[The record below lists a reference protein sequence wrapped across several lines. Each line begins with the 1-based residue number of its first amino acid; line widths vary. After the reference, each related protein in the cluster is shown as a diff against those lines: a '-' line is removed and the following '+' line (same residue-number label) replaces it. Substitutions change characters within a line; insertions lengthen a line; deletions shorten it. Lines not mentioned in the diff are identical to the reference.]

1 MTYKKLLANSLAITV
16 AVGLFTF
23 VPTNAK
29 AADLNE
35 LQKQQQAIQQQ
46 RSNIDSH
53 IDEKDH
59 EVSVLERKQQTTA
72 AELESLVKS
81 ITETNKK
88 LQKQQ
93 QEVSVTNAE
102 VSKLKNEIAVLQ
114 KSIEDRLNLLKDR
127 ARAIQINGNGQ
138 EYMNVILASD
148 SFSDFIDRATLVST
162 LVNADKDIMT
172 DQREDE
178 DALNSKQ
185 KQTETKLA
193 NLKKLSN
200 EIALSKNNLE
210 SQKSQKDEL
219 ILAIAAEKDL
229 TQQQKNDLLA
239 QQGQLA
245 ANEQTIAGNI
255 QAEKNR
261 QAQLQLEAARKAS
274 AERAARE
281 ATAKAAAAQARS
293 KAVTRTE
300 TAAAAPQEEP
310 ETISIPSIS
319 AGSQTGMFIK
329 PAAGIL
335 TSGFSDRTN
344 PVTGQHESHKGQD
357 IAAGGSVP
365 IYAAAG
371 GTVVFSGFG
380 APGSG
385 YGGYGYVVEIDH
397 GNGYQ
402 TLYGHM
408 RAGSLQVVAGQS
420 VSQGQGIGMM
430 GSTGQSTGQ
439 HLHFE
444 IHKNG
449 VPVDPSPYI

>member
-1 MTYKKLLANSLAITV
+1 MIRNSIVATV
-16 AVGLFTF
+16 AVGLFSGAP
-23 VPTNAK
+23 VNVL

-35 LQKQQQAIQQQ
+35 LQKQQQELQQQ
-46 RSNIDSH
+46 KANIDESIH
-53 IDEKDH
+53 EKEH
-59 EVSVLERKQQTTA
+59 EVSVLESKQVSAA
-72 AELESLVKS
+72 AELEALVKS
-81 ITETNKK
+81 ITETNAK

-93 QEVSVTNAE
+93 QEVAVTNAE
-102 VSKLKNEIAVLQ
+102 VTKLKGEIKELQ
-114 KSIEDRLNLLKDR
+114 NNIQERFDLLKDR
-127 ARAIQINGNGQ
+127 ARAIQVNGNSQ
-138 EYMNVILASD
+138 AYVNVILASD
-148 SFSDFIDRATLVST
+148 NFSDFIDRATMVTTLVS
-162 LVNADKDIMT
+162 ADKDIMAE
-172 DQREDE
+172 QKKDE
-178 DALNSKQ
+178 NKLSSKQ
-185 KQTETKLA
+185 KETETKLA
-193 NLKKLSN
+193 SLKKLAT

-229 TQQQKNDLLA
+229 TQQQKNDLLSK
-239 QQGQLA
+239 QGALSA
-245 ANEQTIAGNI
+245 DEQKVAGNI
-255 QAEKNR
+255 QAEKDR
-261 QAQLQLEAARKAS
+261 QAQAALELAAARKAS
-274 AERAARE
+274 AERAAKE
-281 ATAKAAAAQARS
+281 AAAKAATAKASS
-293 KAVTRTE
+293 KIMTRTE
-300 TAAAAPQEEP
+300 SPAEQPS
-310 ETISIPSIS
+310 ETVSIPSIS
-319 AGSQTGMFIK
+319 SGSSTGMFIK

-420 VSQGQGIGMM
+420 VAQGQGIGIM

-449 VPVDPSPYI
+449 VPVDPTPYI

>member
-1 MTYKKLLANSLAITV
+1 MIRNSIIATV
-16 AVGLFTF
+16 AVGLFSGAP
-23 VPTNAK
+23 VNVL

-35 LQKQQQAIQQQ
+35 LQKQQQELQQQ
-46 RSNIDSH
+46 KANIDESIH
-53 IDEKDH
+53 EKEH
-59 EVSVLERKQQTTA
+59 EVSVLESKQVSAA

-81 ITETNKK
+81 ITETNAK

-93 QEVSVTNAE
+93 QEVAVTNAE
-102 VSKLKNEIAVLQ
+102 VTKLKGEIKELQ
-114 KSIEDRLNLLKDR
+114 NNIQERFDLLKDR
-127 ARAIQINGNGQ
+127 ARAIQVNGNSQ
-138 EYMNVILASD
+138 AYVNVILASD
-148 SFSDFIDRATLVST
+148 NFSDFIDRATMVTTLVS
-162 LVNADKDIMT
+162 ADKDIMAE
-172 DQREDE
+172 QKKDE
-178 DALNSKQ
+178 NKLSSKQ
-185 KQTETKLA
+185 KETETKLA
-193 NLKKLSN
+193 SLKKLAT

-229 TQQQKNDLLA
+229 TQQQKNDLLSK
-239 QQGQLA
+239 QGALSA
-245 ANEQTIAGNI
+245 DEQKVAGNI
-255 QAEKNR
+255 QAEKDR
-261 QAQLQLEAARKAS
+261 QAQAALELAAARKAS
-274 AERAARE
+274 AERAAKE
-281 ATAKAAAAQARS
+281 AAAKAATAKASS
-293 KAVTRTE
+293 KTMTRTE
-300 TAAAAPQEEP
+300 SPAEQPS
-310 ETISIPSIS
+310 ETVSIPSIS
-319 AGSQTGMFIK
+319 SGSSTGMFIK

-420 VSQGQGIGMM
+420 VAQGQGIGIM

-449 VPVDPSPYI
+449 VPVDPTPYI

>member
-1 MTYKKLLANSLAITV
+1 MIRNSIVATV
-16 AVGLFTF
+16 AVGLFSGAP
-23 VPTNAK
+23 VNVL

-35 LQKQQQAIQQQ
+35 LQKQQQELQQQ
-46 RSNIDSH
+46 KANIDESIH
-53 IDEKDH
+53 EKEH
-59 EVSVLERKQQTTA
+59 EVSVLESKQVSAA
-72 AELESLVKS
+72 AELEALVKS
-81 ITETNKK
+81 ITETNAK

-93 QEVSVTNAE
+93 QEVAVTNAE
-102 VSKLKNEIAVLQ
+102 VTKLKGEIKELQ
-114 KSIEDRLNLLKDR
+114 NNIQERFDLLKDR
-127 ARAIQINGNGQ
+127 ARAIQVNGNSQ
-138 EYMNVILASD
+138 AYVNVILASD
-148 SFSDFIDRATLVST
+148 NFSDFIDRATMVTTLVS
-162 LVNADKDIMT
+162 ADKDIMAE
-172 DQREDE
+172 QKKDE
-178 DALNSKQ
+178 NKLSSKQ
-185 KQTETKLA
+185 KETETKLTS
-193 NLKKLSN
+193 LKKLAT

-229 TQQQKNDLLA
+229 TQQQKNDLLSK
-239 QQGQLA
+239 QGALSA
-245 ANEQTIAGNI
+245 DEQKVAGNI
-255 QAEKNR
+255 QAEKDR
-261 QAQLQLEAARKAS
+261 QAQAALELAAARKAS
-274 AERAARE
+274 AERAAKE
-281 ATAKAAAAQARS
+281 AAAKAATAKASS
-293 KAVTRTE
+293 KTMTRTE
-300 TAAAAPQEEP
+300 SPAEQPS
-310 ETISIPSIS
+310 ETVSIPSIS
-319 AGSQTGMFIK
+319 SGSSTGMFIK

-420 VSQGQGIGMM
+420 VAQGQGIGIM

-449 VPVDPSPYI
+449 VPVDPTPYI

>member
-1 MTYKKLLANSLAITV
+1 MAYKKLLVNSLAITV
-16 AVGLFTF
+16 AVGLFST
-23 VPTNAK
+23 VPTNVK

-46 RSNIDSH
+46 RSTIDNH

-81 ITETNKK
+81 IAETNKK

-93 QEVSVTNAE
+93 QEVAVTNAE
-102 VSKLKNEIAVLQ
+102 VSKLKNEIVVLQ
-114 KSIEDRLNLLKDR
+114 KSIDDRLNLLKDR
-127 ARAIQINGNGQ
+127 ARAIQVNGNGQ

-148 SFSDFIDRATLVST
+148 NFSDFIDRATMVST
-162 LVNADKDIMT
+162 LVNADKDIMS
-172 DQREDE
+172 DQKKDE

-193 NLKKLSN
+193 GLKKLST

-239 QQGQLA
+239 QQGELA
-245 ANEQTIAGNI
+245 ANEQAIAGNI

-261 QAQLQLEAARKAS
+261 QAQQQLAAARKAS
-274 AERAARE
+274 EERAARE
-281 ATAKAAAAQARS
+281 AREAAAQARS
-293 KAVTRTE
+293 KVVTQTE
-300 TAAAAPQEEP
+300 TAAAATTTPDTP
-310 ETISIPSIS
+310 AVSIPSIS

>member
-1 MTYKKLLANSLAITV
+1 MIRNSIIATV
-16 AVGLFTF
+16 AVGLFSGAP
-23 VPTNAK
+23 VNVL

-35 LQKQQQAIQQQ
+35 LQKQQQELQQQ
-46 RSNIDSH
+46 KANIDESIH
-53 IDEKDH
+53 EKEH
-59 EVSVLERKQQTTA
+59 EVSVLESKQVSAA
-72 AELESLVKS
+72 AELEALVTS
-81 ITETNKK
+81 ITETNAK

-93 QEVSVTNAE
+93 QEVAVTNAE
-102 VSKLKNEIAVLQ
+102 VTKLKGEIKELQ
-114 KSIEDRLNLLKDR
+114 NNIQERFDLLKDR
-127 ARAIQINGNGQ
+127 ARAIQVNGNSQ
-138 EYMNVILASD
+138 AYVNVILASD
-148 SFSDFIDRATLVST
+148 NFSDFIDRATMVTTLVS
-162 LVNADKDIMT
+162 ADKDIMAE
-172 DQREDE
+172 QKKDE
-178 DALNSKQ
+178 NKLSSKQ
-185 KQTETKLA
+185 KETETKLA
-193 NLKKLSN
+193 SLKKLAT

-229 TQQQKNDLLA
+229 TQQQKNDLLSK
-239 QQGQLA
+239 QGALSA
-245 ANEQTIAGNI
+245 DEQKVAGNI
-255 QAEKNR
+255 QAEKDR
-261 QAQLQLEAARKAS
+261 QAQAALELAAARKAS
-274 AERAARE
+274 AERAAKE
-281 ATAKAAAAQARS
+281 AAAKAATAKASS
-293 KAVTRTE
+293 KTMTRTE
-300 TAAAAPQEEP
+300 TPAEQPS
-310 ETISIPSIS
+310 ETVSIPSIS
-319 AGSQTGMFIK
+319 SGSSTGMFIK

-420 VSQGQGIGMM
+420 VAQGQGIGIM

-449 VPVDPSPYI
+449 VPVDPTPYI

>member
-1 MTYKKLLANSLAITV
+1 MTYKKLIRNSIVATV
-16 AVGLFTF
+16 AVGLFSGAP
-23 VPTNAK
+23 VNVL

-35 LQKQQQAIQQQ
+35 LQKQQQELQQQ
-46 RSNIDSH
+46 KANIDESIH
-53 IDEKDH
+53 EKEH
-59 EVSVLERKQQTTA
+59 EVSVLESKQVSAA
-72 AELESLVKS
+72 AELEALVKS
-81 ITETNKK
+81 ITETNAK

-93 QEVSVTNAE
+93 QEVAVTNAE
-102 VSKLKNEIAVLQ
+102 VTKLKGEIKELQ
-114 KSIEDRLNLLKDR
+114 NNIQERFDLLKDR
-127 ARAIQINGNGQ
+127 ARAIQVNGNSQ
-138 EYMNVILASD
+138 AYVNVILASD
-148 SFSDFIDRATLVST
+148 NFSDFIDRATMVTTLVS
-162 LVNADKDIMT
+162 ADKDIMAE
-172 DQREDE
+172 QKKDE
-178 DALNSKQ
+178 NKLSSKQ
-185 KQTETKLA
+185 KETETKLA
-193 NLKKLSN
+193 SLKKLAT

-229 TQQQKNDLLA
+229 TQQQKNDLLSK
-239 QQGQLA
+239 QGALSA
-245 ANEQTIAGNI
+245 DEQKVAGNI
-255 QAEKNR
+255 QAEKDR
-261 QAQLQLEAARKAS
+261 QAQAALELAAARKAS
-274 AERAARE
+274 AERAAKE
-281 ATAKAAAAQARS
+281 AAAKAATAKASS
-293 KAVTRTE
+293 KIMTRTE
-300 TAAAAPQEEP
+300 SPAEQPS
-310 ETISIPSIS
+310 ETVSIPSIS
-319 AGSQTGMFIK
+319 SGSSTGMFIK

-420 VSQGQGIGMM
+420 VAQGQGIGIM

-449 VPVDPSPYI
+449 VPVDPTPYI

>member
-1 MTYKKLLANSLAITV
+1 MTYKKILRNGIAMTV
-16 AVGLFTF
+16 AVGLFSG
-23 VPTNAK
+23 VPINAM

-35 LQKQQQAIQQQ
+35 LQKQQQDIQNQ
-46 RSNIDSH
+46 RSAIDSH

-93 QEVSVTNAE
+93 QEVATTNAE
-102 VSKLKNEIAVLQ
+102 VGKLKDEISVLQ
-114 KSIEDRLNLLKDR
+114 KSIQERLDLLKDR
-127 ARAIQINGNGQ
+127 ARAIQVNGNGQ
-138 EYMNVILASD
+138 AYMNVILASD
-148 SFSDFIDRATLVST
+148 NFSDFIDRATMVST

-172 DQREDE
+172 DQKKDE
-178 DALNSKQ
+178 DALSSKQ
-185 KQTETKLA
+185 NQTETKLA
-193 NLKKLSN
+193 SLKKLST

-229 TQQQKNDLLA
+229 TQQQKNELLA
-239 QQGQLA
+239 KQDTLSA
-245 ANEQTIAGNI
+245 SEKAIAGNI
-255 QAEKNR
+255 QAEQSR
-261 QAQLQLEAARKAS
+261 QAELQLAAARKAS
-274 AERAARE
+274 AERAAKEE
-281 ATAKAAAAQARS
+281 AAKAATAQARS
-293 KAVTRTE
+293 KTVTRTE
-300 TAAAAPQEEP
+300 SQQESP
-310 ETISIPSIS
+310 AVSIPSIS
-319 AGSQTGMFIK
+319 AGSSTGMFIK

-344 PVTGQHESHKGQD
+344 PVTGEHESHKGQD

>member
-1 MTYKKLLANSLAITV
+1 MIRNSIVATV
-16 AVGLFTF
+16 AVGLFSG
-23 VPTNAK
+23 VPINAM
-29 AADLNE
+29 AADLSE
-35 LQKQQQAIQQQ
+35 LEKQQQEIQQQ
-46 RSNIDSH
+46 RSNIGSS
-53 IDEKDH
+53 IEEKDH

-72 AELESLVKS
+72 SELESLVKN
-81 ITETNKK
+81 INETNKK

-93 QEVSVTNAE
+93 LEVSTTNAE
-102 VSKLKNEIAVLQ
+102 ISKLKEEIVVLQ
-114 KSIEDRLNLLKDR
+114 KSIDDRLNLLKDR
-127 ARAIQINGNGQ
+127 ARAIQVNGNGQ
-138 EYMNVILASD
+138 AYMNVLLASD
-148 SFSDFIDRATLVST
+148 NFSDFIDRATMVST
-162 LVNADKDIMT
+162 LVNADKEIMT
-172 DQREDE
+172 DQKKDE
-178 DALNSKQ
+178 DSLSSKQ
-185 KQTETKLA
+185 GQTETKLA
-193 NLKKLSN
+193 SLKKLAN

-229 TQQQKNDLLA
+229 TQQQKNDLIS
-239 QQGQLA
+239 QQDTLTA
-245 ANEQTIAGNI
+245 SEKAIAGNI

-261 QAQLQLEAARKAS
+261 QAELQLAAARKAA
-274 AERAARE
+274 AERTARE
-281 ATAKAAAAQARS
+281 AAAKASSKTVARTQTPTNESPAQQPS
-293 KAVTRTE
+293 
-300 TAAAAPQEEP
+300 APV
-310 ETISIPSIS
+310 SIPSVGAS
-319 AGSQTGMFIK
+319 SNGGMFIK

-365 IYAAAG
+365 IHAAAG

-408 RAGSLQVVAGQS
+408 QAGSLQVVAGQS
-420 VSQGQGIGMM
+420 VSQGQGIGIM

>member
-1 MTYKKLLANSLAITV
+1 MTYKKLIRNSIVATV
-16 AVGLFTF
+16 AVGLFSGAP
-23 VPTNAK
+23 VNVL

-35 LQKQQQAIQQQ
+35 LQKQQQELQQQ
-46 RSNIDSH
+46 KANIDESIH
-53 IDEKDH
+53 EKEH
-59 EVSVLERKQQTTA
+59 EVSVLESKQVSAA
-72 AELESLVKS
+72 AELEALVKS
-81 ITETNKK
+81 ITETNAK

-93 QEVSVTNAE
+93 QEVAVTNAE
-102 VSKLKNEIAVLQ
+102 VTKLKGEIKELQ
-114 KSIEDRLNLLKDR
+114 NNIQERFDLLKDR
-127 ARAIQINGNGQ
+127 ARAIQVNGNSQ
-138 EYMNVILASD
+138 AYVNVILASD
-148 SFSDFIDRATLVST
+148 NFSDFIDRATMVTTLVS
-162 LVNADKDIMT
+162 ADKDIMAE
-172 DQREDE
+172 QKKDE
-178 DALNSKQ
+178 NKLSSKQ
-185 KQTETKLA
+185 KETETKLA
-193 NLKKLSN
+193 SLKKLAT

-229 TQQQKNDLLA
+229 TQQQKNDLLSK
-239 QQGQLA
+239 QGALSA
-245 ANEQTIAGNI
+245 DEQKVAGNI
-255 QAEKNR
+255 QAEKDR
-261 QAQLQLEAARKAS
+261 QAQAALELAAARKAS
-274 AERAARE
+274 AERAAKE
-281 ATAKAAAAQARS
+281 AAAKAATAKASS
-293 KAVTRTE
+293 KTITRTE
-300 TAAAAPQEEP
+300 TPAEQPS
-310 ETISIPSIS
+310 ETVSIPSIS
-319 AGSQTGMFIK
+319 SGSSTGMFIK

-420 VSQGQGIGMM
+420 VAQGQGIGIM

-449 VPVDPSPYI
+449 VPVDPTPYI

>member
-1 MTYKKLLANSLAITV
+1 MTYKKLIRNSIVATV
-16 AVGLFTF
+16 AVGLFSGAP
-23 VPTNAK
+23 VNVL

-35 LQKQQQAIQQQ
+35 LQKQQQELQQQ
-46 RSNIDSH
+46 KANIDESIH
-53 IDEKDH
+53 EKEH
-59 EVSVLERKQQTTA
+59 EVSVLESKQVSAA
-72 AELESLVKS
+72 AELEALVKS
-81 ITETNKK
+81 ITETNAK

-93 QEVSVTNAE
+93 QEVAVTNAE
-102 VSKLKNEIAVLQ
+102 VTKLKGEIKELQ
-114 KSIEDRLNLLKDR
+114 NNIQERFDLLKDR
-127 ARAIQINGNGQ
+127 ARAIQVNGNSQ
-138 EYMNVILASD
+138 AYVNVILASD
-148 SFSDFIDRATLVST
+148 NFSDFIDRATMVTTLVS
-162 LVNADKDIMT
+162 ADKDIMAE
-172 DQREDE
+172 QKKDE
-178 DALNSKQ
+178 NKLSSKQ
-185 KQTETKLA
+185 KETETKLA
-193 NLKKLSN
+193 SLKKLAT

-229 TQQQKNDLLA
+229 TQQQKNDLLSK
-239 QQGQLA
+239 QGALSA
-245 ANEQTIAGNI
+245 DEQKVAGSI
-255 QAEKNR
+255 QAEKDR
-261 QAQLQLEAARKAS
+261 QAQAALELAAARKAS
-274 AERAARE
+274 AERAAKE
-281 ATAKAAAAQARS
+281 AAAKVATAKASS
-293 KAVTRTE
+293 KTMTRTE
-300 TAAAAPQEEP
+300 SPAEQPS
-310 ETISIPSIS
+310 ETVSIPSFS
-319 AGSQTGMFIK
+319 SGSSTGMFIK

-420 VSQGQGIGMM
+420 VAQGQGIGIM

-449 VPVDPSPYI
+449 VPVDPTPYI

>member
-1 MTYKKLLANSLAITV
+1 MTYKKLIRNSIVATV
-16 AVGLFTF
+16 AVGLFSGAP
-23 VPTNAK
+23 VNVL

-35 LQKQQQAIQQQ
+35 LQKQQQELQQQ
-46 RSNIDSH
+46 KANIDESIH
-53 IDEKDH
+53 EKEH
-59 EVSVLERKQQTTA
+59 EVSVLESKQVSAA
-72 AELESLVKS
+72 AELEALVKS
-81 ITETNKK
+81 ITETNAK

-93 QEVSVTNAE
+93 QEVAVTNAE
-102 VSKLKNEIAVLQ
+102 VTKLKGEIKELQ
-114 KSIEDRLNLLKDR
+114 NNIQERFDLLKDR
-127 ARAIQINGNGQ
+127 ARAIQVNGNSQ
-138 EYMNVILASD
+138 AYVNVILASD
-148 SFSDFIDRATLVST
+148 NFSDFIDRATMVTTLVS
-162 LVNADKDIMT
+162 ADKDIMAE
-172 DQREDE
+172 QKKDE
-178 DALNSKQ
+178 NKLSSKQ
-185 KQTETKLA
+185 KETETKLA
-193 NLKKLSN
+193 SLKKLAT

-229 TQQQKNDLLA
+229 TQQQKNDLLSK
-239 QQGQLA
+239 QGALSA
-245 ANEQTIAGNI
+245 DEQKVAGNI
-255 QAEKNR
+255 QAEKDR
-261 QAQLQLEAARKAS
+261 QAQAALELAAARKAS
-274 AERAARE
+274 AERAAKE
-281 ATAKAAAAQARS
+281 AAAKAATAKASS
-293 KAVTRTE
+293 KTMTRTE
-300 TAAAAPQEEP
+300 TPAEQPS
-310 ETISIPSIS
+310 ETVSIPSIS
-319 AGSQTGMFIK
+319 SGSSTGMFIK

-420 VSQGQGIGMM
+420 VAQGQGIGIM

-449 VPVDPSPYI
+449 VPVDPTPYI

>member
-1 MTYKKLLANSLAITV
+1 MTYKKLIRNSIIATV
-16 AVGLFTF
+16 AVGLFSGAP
-23 VPTNAK
+23 VNVL

-35 LQKQQQAIQQQ
+35 LQKQQQELQQQ
-46 RSNIDSH
+46 KANIDESIH
-53 IDEKDH
+53 EKEH
-59 EVSVLERKQQTTA
+59 EVSVLESKQVSAA

-81 ITETNKK
+81 ITETNAK

-93 QEVSVTNAE
+93 QEVAVTNAE
-102 VSKLKNEIAVLQ
+102 VTKLKGEIKELQ
-114 KSIEDRLNLLKDR
+114 NNIQERFDLLKDR
-127 ARAIQINGNGQ
+127 ARAIQVNGNSQ
-138 EYMNVILASD
+138 AYVNVILASD
-148 SFSDFIDRATLVST
+148 NFSDFIDRATMVTTLVS
-162 LVNADKDIMT
+162 ADKDIMAE
-172 DQREDE
+172 QKKDE
-178 DALNSKQ
+178 NKLSSKQ
-185 KQTETKLA
+185 KETETKLA
-193 NLKKLSN
+193 SLKKLAT

-229 TQQQKNDLLA
+229 TQQQKNDLLSK
-239 QQGQLA
+239 QGALSA
-245 ANEQTIAGNI
+245 DEQKVAGNI
-255 QAEKNR
+255 QAEKDR
-261 QAQLQLEAARKAS
+261 QAQAALELAAARKAS
-274 AERAARE
+274 AERAAKE
-281 ATAKAAAAQARS
+281 AAAKAATAKASS
-293 KAVTRTE
+293 KTMTRTE
-300 TAAAAPQEEP
+300 TPAEQPS
-310 ETISIPSIS
+310 ETVSIPSIS
-319 AGSQTGMFIK
+319 SGSSTGMFIK

-420 VSQGQGIGMM
+420 VAQGQGIGIM

-449 VPVDPSPYI
+449 VPVDPTPYI

>member
-1 MTYKKLLANSLAITV
+1 MAYKKLLVNSLAITV
-16 AVGLFTF
+16 AVGLFST
-23 VPTNAK
+23 VPTNVK

-46 RSNIDSH
+46 RSTIDNH

-93 QEVSVTNAE
+93 QEVAVTNAE
-102 VSKLKNEIAVLQ
+102 VSKLKNEIVVLQ
-114 KSIEDRLNLLKDR
+114 KSIDDRLNLLKDR
-127 ARAIQINGNGQ
+127 ARAIQVNGNGQ

-148 SFSDFIDRATLVST
+148 NFSDFIDRATMVST
-162 LVNADKDIMT
+162 LVNADKDIMS
-172 DQREDE
+172 DQKKDE

-193 NLKKLSN
+193 GLKKLST

-239 QQGQLA
+239 QQGELA
-245 ANEQTIAGNI
+245 ANEQAIAGNI

-261 QAQLQLEAARKAS
+261 QAQQQLAAARKAS
-274 AERAARE
+274 EERAARE
-281 ATAKAAAAQARS
+281 AREAAAQARS
-293 KAVTRTE
+293 KVVTQTE
-300 TAAAAPQEEP
+300 TAAAVTTTPDTPAV
-310 ETISIPSIS
+310 SIPSIS

>member
-1 MTYKKLLANSLAITV
+1 MIRNSIVATV
-16 AVGLFTF
+16 AVGLFSGAP
-23 VPTNAK
+23 VNVL

-35 LQKQQQAIQQQ
+35 LQKQQQELQQQ
-46 RSNIDSH
+46 KANIDESIH
-53 IDEKDH
+53 EKEH
-59 EVSVLERKQQTTA
+59 EVSILESKQVSAA
-72 AELESLVKS
+72 AELEALVKS
-81 ITETNKK
+81 ITETNAK

-93 QEVSVTNAE
+93 QEVAVTNAE
-102 VSKLKNEIAVLQ
+102 VTKLKGEIKELQ
-114 KSIEDRLNLLKDR
+114 NNIQERFDLLKDR
-127 ARAIQINGNGQ
+127 ARAIQVNGNSQ
-138 EYMNVILASD
+138 AYVNVILASD
-148 SFSDFIDRATLVST
+148 NFSDFIDRATMVTTLVS
-162 LVNADKDIMT
+162 ADKDIMAE
-172 DQREDE
+172 QKKDE
-178 DALNSKQ
+178 NKLSSKQ
-185 KQTETKLA
+185 KETETKLTS
-193 NLKKLSN
+193 LKKLAT

-229 TQQQKNDLLA
+229 TQQQKNVLLSK
-239 QQGQLA
+239 QGALSA
-245 ANEQTIAGNI
+245 DEQKVAGNI
-255 QAEKNR
+255 QAEKDR
-261 QAQLQLEAARKAS
+261 QAQAALELAAARKAS
-274 AERAARE
+274 AERAAKE
-281 ATAKAAAAQARS
+281 AAAKAATAKASS
-293 KAVTRTE
+293 KTMTRTE
-300 TAAAAPQEEP
+300 SPAEQPS
-310 ETISIPSIS
+310 ETVSIPSIS
-319 AGSQTGMFIK
+319 SGSSTGMFIK

-420 VSQGQGIGMM
+420 VAQGQGIGIM

-449 VPVDPSPYI
+449 VPVDPTPYI

>member
-1 MTYKKLLANSLAITV
+1 MTYKKLIRNSIIATV
-16 AVGLFTF
+16 AVGLFSGAP
-23 VPTNAK
+23 VNVL

-35 LQKQQQAIQQQ
+35 LQKQQQELQQQ
-46 RSNIDSH
+46 KANIDESIH
-53 IDEKDH
+53 EKEH
-59 EVSVLERKQQTTA
+59 EVSVLESKQVSAA
-72 AELESLVKS
+72 AELEALVKS
-81 ITETNKK
+81 ITETNAK

-93 QEVSVTNAE
+93 QEVAVTNAE
-102 VSKLKNEIAVLQ
+102 VTKLKGEIKELQ
-114 KSIEDRLNLLKDR
+114 NNIQERFDLLKDR
-127 ARAIQINGNGQ
+127 ARAIQVNGNSQ
-138 EYMNVILASD
+138 AYVNVILASD
-148 SFSDFIDRATLVST
+148 NFSDFIDRATMVTTLVS
-162 LVNADKDIMT
+162 ADKDIMAE
-172 DQREDE
+172 QKKDE
-178 DALNSKQ
+178 NKLSSKQ
-185 KQTETKLA
+185 KETETKLA
-193 NLKKLSN
+193 SLKKLAI

-229 TQQQKNDLLA
+229 TQQQKNDLLSK
-239 QQGQLA
+239 QGALSA
-245 ANEQTIAGNI
+245 DEQKVAGNI
-255 QAEKNR
+255 QAEKDR
-261 QAQLQLEAARKAS
+261 QAQAALELAAARKAS
-274 AERAARE
+274 AERAAKE
-281 ATAKAAAAQARS
+281 AVAKAATAKASS
-293 KAVTRTE
+293 KTMTRTE
-300 TAAAAPQEEP
+300 TPAEQPS
-310 ETISIPSIS
+310 ETVSIPSIS
-319 AGSQTGMFIK
+319 SGSSTGMFIK

-420 VSQGQGIGMM
+420 VAQGQGIGIM

-449 VPVDPSPYI
+449 VPVDPTPYI

>member
-1 MTYKKLLANSLAITV
+1 MTYKKLIRNSIVATV
-16 AVGLFTF
+16 AVGLFSGAP
-23 VPTNAK
+23 VNVL

-35 LQKQQQAIQQQ
+35 LQKQQQELQQQ
-46 RSNIDSH
+46 KANIDESIH
-53 IDEKDH
+53 EKEH
-59 EVSVLERKQQTTA
+59 EVSVLESKQVSAA
-72 AELESLVKS
+72 AELEALVKS
-81 ITETNKK
+81 ITETNAK

-93 QEVSVTNAE
+93 QEVAVTNAE
-102 VSKLKNEIAVLQ
+102 VTKLKGEIKELQ
-114 KSIEDRLNLLKDR
+114 NNIQERFDLLKDR
-127 ARAIQINGNGQ
+127 ARAIQVNGNSQ
-138 EYMNVILASD
+138 AYVNVILASD
-148 SFSDFIDRATLVST
+148 NFSDFIDRATMVTTLVS
-162 LVNADKDIMT
+162 ADKDIMAE
-172 DQREDE
+172 QKKDE
-178 DALNSKQ
+178 NKLSSKQ
-185 KQTETKLA
+185 KETETKLA
-193 NLKKLSN
+193 SLKKLAT

-229 TQQQKNDLLA
+229 TQQQKNDLLSK
-239 QQGQLA
+239 QGALSA
-245 ANEQTIAGNI
+245 DEQKVAGNI
-255 QAEKNR
+255 QAEKDR
-261 QAQLQLEAARKAS
+261 QAQVALELAAARKAS
-274 AERAARE
+274 AERAAKE
-281 ATAKAAAAQARS
+281 AAAKVATAKASS
-293 KAVTRTE
+293 KTMTRTE
-300 TAAAAPQEEP
+300 SPAEQPS
-310 ETISIPSIS
+310 ETVSIPSFS
-319 AGSQTGMFIK
+319 SGSSTGMFIK

-420 VSQGQGIGMM
+420 VAQGQGIGIM

-449 VPVDPSPYI
+449 VPVDPTPYI

>member
-1 MTYKKLLANSLAITV
+1 MAYKKLLVNSLAITV
-16 AVGLFTF
+16 AVGLFST
-23 VPTNAK
+23 VPTNVK

-46 RSNIDSH
+46 RSTIDNH

-93 QEVSVTNAE
+93 QEVAVTNAE
-102 VSKLKNEIAVLQ
+102 VSKLKNEIVVLQ
-114 KSIEDRLNLLKDR
+114 KSIDDRLNLLKDR
-127 ARAIQINGNGQ
+127 ARAIQVNGNGQ

-148 SFSDFIDRATLVST
+148 NFSDFIDRATMVST
-162 LVNADKDIMT
+162 LVNADKDIMS
-172 DQREDE
+172 DQKKDE

-193 NLKKLSN
+193 GLKKLST

-239 QQGQLA
+239 QQGELA
-245 ANEQTIAGNI
+245 ANEQAIAGNI

-261 QAQLQLEAARKAS
+261 QAQQQLAAARKAS
-274 AERAARE
+274 EERAARE
-281 ATAKAAAAQARS
+281 AREAAAQARS
-293 KAVTRTE
+293 KVVTQTE
-300 TAAAAPQEEP
+300 TAAAATTTPDTP
-310 ETISIPSIS
+310 AVSIPSIS

>member
-1 MTYKKLLANSLAITV
+1 MTYKKILRNGIAMTV
-16 AVGLFTF
+16 AVGLFSG
-23 VPTNAK
+23 VPINAM

-35 LQKQQQAIQQQ
+35 LQKQQQDIQNQ
-46 RSNIDSH
+46 RSAIDSH

-93 QEVSVTNAE
+93 QEVAITNAE
-102 VSKLKNEIAVLQ
+102 VSQLKNEISVLQ
-114 KSIEDRLNLLKDR
+114 KSIQERLDLLKDR
-127 ARAIQINGNGQ
+127 ARAIQVNGNGQ
-138 EYMNVILASD
+138 AYMNVILASD
-148 SFSDFIDRATLVST
+148 NFSDFIDRATMVST

-172 DQREDE
+172 DQKKDE
-178 DALNSKQ
+178 DALSSKQ
-185 KQTETKLA
+185 NQTETKLA
-193 NLKKLSN
+193 SLKKLST

-239 QQGQLA
+239 KQDTLSA
-245 ANEQTIAGNI
+245 SEKAIAGNI
-255 QAEKNR
+255 QAEQNR
-261 QAQLQLEAARKAS
+261 QAELQLAAARKAS
-274 AERAARE
+274 AERAAKEE
-281 ATAKAAAAQARS
+281 AAKAATAQARS
-293 KAVTRTE
+293 KTVTRTE
-300 TAAAAPQEEP
+300 SQQESSAV
-310 ETISIPSIS
+310 SIPSIS
-319 AGSQTGMFIK
+319 AGSSTGMFIK

-344 PVTGQHESHKGQD
+344 PVTGEHESHKGQD

>member
-1 MTYKKLLANSLAITV
+1 MTYKKLIRNSIIATV
-16 AVGLFTF
+16 AVGLFSGAP
-23 VPTNAK
+23 VNVL

-35 LQKQQQAIQQQ
+35 LQKQQQELQQQ
-46 RSNIDSH
+46 KANIDESIH
-53 IDEKDH
+53 EKEH
-59 EVSVLERKQQTTA
+59 EVSVLESKQVSAA
-72 AELESLVKS
+72 AELEALVTS
-81 ITETNKK
+81 ITETNAK

-93 QEVSVTNAE
+93 QEVAVTNAE
-102 VSKLKNEIAVLQ
+102 VTKLKGEIKELQ
-114 KSIEDRLNLLKDR
+114 NNIQERFDLLKDR
-127 ARAIQINGNGQ
+127 ARAIQVNGNSQ
-138 EYMNVILASD
+138 AYVNVILASD
-148 SFSDFIDRATLVST
+148 NFSDFIDRATMVTTLVS
-162 LVNADKDIMT
+162 ADKDIMAE
-172 DQREDE
+172 QKKDE
-178 DALNSKQ
+178 NKLSSKQ
-185 KQTETKLA
+185 KETETKLA
-193 NLKKLSN
+193 SLKKLAT

-229 TQQQKNDLLA
+229 TQQQKNDLLSK
-239 QQGQLA
+239 QGALSA
-245 ANEQTIAGNI
+245 DEQKVAGNI
-255 QAEKNR
+255 QAEKDR
-261 QAQLQLEAARKAS
+261 QAQAALELAAARKAS
-274 AERAARE
+274 AERAAKE
-281 ATAKAAAAQARS
+281 AAAKAATAKASS
-293 KAVTRTE
+293 KTMTRTE
-300 TAAAAPQEEP
+300 TPAEQPS
-310 ETISIPSIS
+310 ETVSIPSIS
-319 AGSQTGMFIK
+319 SGSSTGMFIK

-420 VSQGQGIGMM
+420 VAQGQGIGIM

-449 VPVDPSPYI
+449 VPVDPTPYI

>member
-1 MTYKKLLANSLAITV
+1 MAYKKLLVNSLAITV
-16 AVGLFTF
+16 AVGLFST
-23 VPTNAK
+23 VPTNVK

-46 RSNIDSH
+46 RSAVDNH
-53 IDEKDH
+53 IDEKNH
-59 EVSVLERKQQTTA
+59 EVSILERKQQTTA

-93 QEVSVTNAE
+93 QEVAVTNAE
-102 VSKLKNEIAVLQ
+102 VSKLKNEIIVLQ
-114 KSIEDRLNLLKDR
+114 KSIDDRLNLLKDR
-127 ARAIQINGNGQ
+127 ARAIQVNGNGQ

-148 SFSDFIDRATLVST
+148 NFSDFIDRATMVST
-162 LVNADKDIMT
+162 LVNADKDIMN
-172 DQREDE
+172 DQKKDE
-178 DALNSKQ
+178 DALNGKQ
-185 KQTETKLA
+185 KQTEKKLA
-193 NLKKLSN
+193 GLKKLST

-239 QQGQLA
+239 QQGELA
-245 ANEQTIAGNI
+245 ANEQAIAGNI

-261 QAQLQLEAARKAS
+261 QAQQQLAAARKAS
-274 AERAARE
+274 EERAARE
-281 ATAKAAAAQARS
+281 AREAAAQARS
-293 KAVTRTE
+293 KVVTRTE
-300 TAAAAPQEEP
+300 TAAATTQEEAP
-310 ETISIPSIS
+310 PVSIPSIS

-385 YGGYGYVVEIDH
+385 YGGYGYVVEVDH

-449 VPVDPSPYI
+449 VPIDPTPYI

>member
-1 MTYKKLLANSLAITV
+1 MTYKKLIRNSIIATV
-16 AVGLFTF
+16 AVGLFSGAP
-23 VPTNAK
+23 VNVL

-35 LQKQQQAIQQQ
+35 LQKQQQELQQQ
-46 RSNIDSH
+46 KANIDESIH
-53 IDEKDH
+53 EKEH
-59 EVSVLERKQQTTA
+59 EVSVLESKQVSAA
-72 AELESLVKS
+72 AELEALVKS
-81 ITETNKK
+81 ITETNAK

-93 QEVSVTNAE
+93 QEVAVTNAE
-102 VSKLKNEIAVLQ
+102 VTKLKGEIKELQ
-114 KSIEDRLNLLKDR
+114 NNIQERFDLLKDR
-127 ARAIQINGNGQ
+127 ARAIQVNGNSQ
-138 EYMNVILASD
+138 AYVNVILASD
-148 SFSDFIDRATLVST
+148 NFSDFIDRATMVTTLVS
-162 LVNADKDIMT
+162 ADKDIMAE
-172 DQREDE
+172 QKKDE
-178 DALNSKQ
+178 NKLSSKQ
-185 KQTETKLA
+185 KETETKLA
-193 NLKKLSN
+193 SLKKLAT

-229 TQQQKNDLLA
+229 TQQQKNDLLSK
-239 QQGQLA
+239 QGALSA
-245 ANEQTIAGNI
+245 DEQKVAGNI
-255 QAEKNR
+255 QAEKDR
-261 QAQLQLEAARKAS
+261 QAQAALELAAARKAS
-274 AERAARE
+274 AERAAKE
-281 ATAKAAAAQARS
+281 AAAKAATAKASS
-293 KAVTRTE
+293 KTMTRTE
-300 TAAAAPQEEP
+300 TPAEQPS
-310 ETISIPSIS
+310 ETVSIPSIS
-319 AGSQTGMFIK
+319 SGSSTGMFIK

-420 VSQGQGIGMM
+420 VAQGQGIGIM

-449 VPVDPSPYI
+449 VPVDPTPYI

>member
-1 MTYKKLLANSLAITV
+1 MTYKKLIRNSIVATV
-16 AVGLFTF
+16 AVGLFSGAP
-23 VPTNAK
+23 VNVL

-35 LQKQQQAIQQQ
+35 LQKQQQELQQQ
-46 RSNIDSH
+46 KANIDESIH
-53 IDEKDH
+53 EKEH
-59 EVSVLERKQQTTA
+59 EVSVLESKQVSAA
-72 AELESLVKS
+72 AELEALVKS
-81 ITETNKK
+81 ITETNAK

-93 QEVSVTNAE
+93 QEVAVTNAE
-102 VSKLKNEIAVLQ
+102 VTKLKGEIKELQ
-114 KSIEDRLNLLKDR
+114 NNIQERFDLLKDR
-127 ARAIQINGNGQ
+127 ARAIQVNGNSQ
-138 EYMNVILASD
+138 AYVNVILASD
-148 SFSDFIDRATLVST
+148 NFSDFIDRATMVTTLVS
-162 LVNADKDIMT
+162 ADKDIMAE
-172 DQREDE
+172 QKKDE
-178 DALNSKQ
+178 NKLSSKQ
-185 KQTETKLA
+185 KETETKLA
-193 NLKKLSN
+193 SLKKLAT

-229 TQQQKNDLLA
+229 TQQQKNDLLSK
-239 QQGQLA
+239 QGALSA
-245 ANEQTIAGNI
+245 DEQKVAGNI
-255 QAEKNR
+255 QAEKDR
-261 QAQLQLEAARKAS
+261 QAQAALELAAARKAS
-274 AERAARE
+274 AERAAKE
-281 ATAKAAAAQARS
+281 AAAKAATAKASS
-293 KAVTRTE
+293 KTMTRTE
-300 TAAAAPQEEP
+300 SPAEQPS
-310 ETISIPSIS
+310 ETVSIPSIS
-319 AGSQTGMFIK
+319 SGSSTGMFIK

-420 VSQGQGIGMM
+420 VAQGQGIGIM

-449 VPVDPSPYI
+449 VPVDPTPYI

>member
-1 MTYKKLLANSLAITV
+1 MIRNSIVATV
-16 AVGLFTF
+16 AVGLFSGAP
-23 VPTNAK
+23 VNVL

-35 LQKQQQAIQQQ
+35 LQKQQQELQQQ
-46 RSNIDSH
+46 KANIDES
-53 IDEKDH
+53 IYEKEH
-59 EVSVLERKQQTTA
+59 EVSVLESKQVSAA
-72 AELESLVKS
+72 AELEALVKS
-81 ITETNKK
+81 ITETNAK

-93 QEVSVTNAE
+93 QEVAVTNAE
-102 VSKLKNEIAVLQ
+102 VTKLKGEIKELQ
-114 KSIEDRLNLLKDR
+114 NNIQERFDLLKDR
-127 ARAIQINGNGQ
+127 ARAIQVNGNSQ
-138 EYMNVILASD
+138 AYVNVILASD
-148 SFSDFIDRATLVST
+148 NFSDFIDRATMVTTLVS
-162 LVNADKDIMT
+162 ADKDIMAE
-172 DQREDE
+172 QKKDE
-178 DALNSKQ
+178 NKLSSKQ
-185 KQTETKLA
+185 KETETKLA
-193 NLKKLSN
+193 SLKKLAT

-229 TQQQKNDLLA
+229 TQQQKNDLLSK
-239 QQGQLA
+239 QGALSA
-245 ANEQTIAGNI
+245 DEQKVAGNI
-255 QAEKNR
+255 QAEKDR
-261 QAQLQLEAARKAS
+261 QAQAALELAAARKAS
-274 AERAARE
+274 AERAAKE
-281 ATAKAAAAQARS
+281 AAAKAATAKASS
-293 KAVTRTE
+293 KTMTRTE
-300 TAAAAPQEEP
+300 SPAEQPS
-310 ETISIPSIS
+310 ETVSIPSIS
-319 AGSQTGMFIK
+319 SGSSTGMFIK

-420 VSQGQGIGMM
+420 VAQGQGIGIM

-449 VPVDPSPYI
+449 VPVDPTPYI

>member
-1 MTYKKLLANSLAITV
+1 MTYKKLIRNSIVATV
-16 AVGLFTF
+16 AVGLFSGAP
-23 VPTNAK
+23 VNVL

-35 LQKQQQAIQQQ
+35 LQKQQQELQQQ
-46 RSNIDSH
+46 KANIDESIH
-53 IDEKDH
+53 EKEH
-59 EVSVLERKQQTTA
+59 EVSILESKQVSAA
-72 AELESLVKS
+72 AELEALVKS
-81 ITETNKK
+81 ITETNAK

-93 QEVSVTNAE
+93 QEVAVTNAE
-102 VSKLKNEIAVLQ
+102 VTKLKGEIKELQ
-114 KSIEDRLNLLKDR
+114 NNIQERFDLLKDR
-127 ARAIQINGNGQ
+127 ARAIQVNGNSQ
-138 EYMNVILASD
+138 AYVNVILASD
-148 SFSDFIDRATLVST
+148 NFSDFIDRATMVTTLVS
-162 LVNADKDIMT
+162 ADKDIMAE
-172 DQREDE
+172 QKKDE
-178 DALNSKQ
+178 NKLSSKQ
-185 KQTETKLA
+185 KETETKLA
-193 NLKKLSN
+193 SLKKLAT

-229 TQQQKNDLLA
+229 TQQQKNDLLSK
-239 QQGQLA
+239 QGALSA
-245 ANEQTIAGNI
+245 DEQKVAGNI
-255 QAEKNR
+255 QAEKDR
-261 QAQLQLEAARKAS
+261 QAQAALELAAARKAS
-274 AERAARE
+274 AERAAKE
-281 ATAKAAAAQARS
+281 AAAKAATAKASS
-293 KAVTRTE
+293 KTMTRTE
-300 TAAAAPQEEP
+300 SPAEQPS
-310 ETISIPSIS
+310 ETVSIPSIS
-319 AGSQTGMFIK
+319 SGSSTGMFIK

-420 VSQGQGIGMM
+420 VAQGQGIGIM

-449 VPVDPSPYI
+449 VPVDPTPYI

>member
-1 MTYKKLLANSLAITV
+1 MTYKKLLVNSLAITV
-16 AVGLFTF
+16 AVGLFSTM
-23 VPTNAK
+23 PTNAK

-46 RSNIDSH
+46 RSTIDNH

-59 EVSVLERKQQTTA
+59 DVSVLERKQQTTA
-72 AELESLVKS
+72 AELEGLVKS

-93 QEVSVTNAE
+93 QEVAVTNAE
-102 VSKLKNEIAVLQ
+102 VSMLKNEIVVLQ
-114 KSIEDRLNLLKDR
+114 KSMDDRLNLLKDR
-127 ARAIQINGNGQ
+127 ARAIQVNGNGQ

-148 SFSDFIDRATLVST
+148 NFSDFIDRATMVST
-162 LVNADKDIMT
+162 LVNADKDIMS
-172 DQREDE
+172 DQKKDE

-193 NLKKLSN
+193 GLKKLST

-239 QQGQLA
+239 QQGELA
-245 ANEQTIAGNI
+245 ANEQAIAGNI

-261 QAQLQLEAARKAS
+261 QAQQQLAAARKAS
-274 AERAARE
+274 EERAARE
-281 ATAKAAAAQARS
+281 AREAAAQARS
-293 KAVTRTE
+293 KTVTQTE
-300 TAAAAPQEEP
+300 TAAAATTPQEEAP
-310 ETISIPSIS
+310 PVSIPSIS

-357 IAAGGSVP
+357 IAGGGSVP

-420 VSQGQGIGMM
+420 VSQGQGIGIM

>member
-1 MTYKKLLANSLAITV
+1 MTYKKLIRNSIVATV
-16 AVGLFTF
+16 AVGLFSGAP
-23 VPTNAK
+23 VNVL

-35 LQKQQQAIQQQ
+35 LQKQQQELQQQ
-46 RSNIDSH
+46 KANIDESIH
-53 IDEKDH
+53 EKEH
-59 EVSVLERKQQTTA
+59 EVSVLESKQVSAA
-72 AELESLVKS
+72 AELEALVKS
-81 ITETNKK
+81 ITETNAK

-93 QEVSVTNAE
+93 QEVAVTNAE
-102 VSKLKNEIAVLQ
+102 VTKLKGEIKELQ
-114 KSIEDRLNLLKDR
+114 NNIQERFDLLKDR
-127 ARAIQINGNGQ
+127 ARAIQVNGNSQ
-138 EYMNVILASD
+138 AYVNVILASD
-148 SFSDFIDRATLVST
+148 NFSDFIDRATMVTTLVS
-162 LVNADKDIMT
+162 ADKDIMAE
-172 DQREDE
+172 QKKDE
-178 DALNSKQ
+178 NKLSSKQ
-185 KQTETKLA
+185 KETETKLA
-193 NLKKLSN
+193 SLKKLAT

-229 TQQQKNDLLA
+229 TQQQKNDLLSK
-239 QQGQLA
+239 QGALSA
-245 ANEQTIAGNI
+245 DEQKVAGNI
-255 QAEKNR
+255 QAEKDR
-261 QAQLQLEAARKAS
+261 QAQVALELAAARKAS
-274 AERAARE
+274 AERAAKE
-281 ATAKAAAAQARS
+281 AAAKAATAKASS
-293 KAVTRTE
+293 KTITRTE
-300 TAAAAPQEEP
+300 TPAEQPS
-310 ETISIPSIS
+310 ETVSIPSIS
-319 AGSQTGMFIK
+319 SGSSTGMFIK

-420 VSQGQGIGMM
+420 VAQGQGIGIM

-449 VPVDPSPYI
+449 VPVDPTPYI

>member
-1 MTYKKLLANSLAITV
+1 MIRNSIVATV
-16 AVGLFTF
+16 AVGLFSGAP
-23 VPTNAK
+23 VNVL

-35 LQKQQQAIQQQ
+35 LQKQQQELQQQ
-46 RSNIDSH
+46 KANIDESIH
-53 IDEKDH
+53 EKEH
-59 EVSVLERKQQTTA
+59 EVSVLESKQVSAA
-72 AELESLVKS
+72 AELEALVKS
-81 ITETNKK
+81 ITETNAK

-93 QEVSVTNAE
+93 QEVAVTNAE
-102 VSKLKNEIAVLQ
+102 VTKLKGEIKELQ
-114 KSIEDRLNLLKDR
+114 NNIQERFDLLKDR
-127 ARAIQINGNGQ
+127 ARAIQVNGNSQ
-138 EYMNVILASD
+138 AYVNVILASD
-148 SFSDFIDRATLVST
+148 NFSDFIDRATMVTTLVS
-162 LVNADKDIMT
+162 ADKDIMAE
-172 DQREDE
+172 QKKDE
-178 DALNSKQ
+178 NKLSSKQ
-185 KQTETKLA
+185 KETETKLA
-193 NLKKLSN
+193 SLKKLAT

-229 TQQQKNDLLA
+229 TQQQKNDLLSK
-239 QQGQLA
+239 QGALSA
-245 ANEQTIAGNI
+245 DEQKVAGNI
-255 QAEKNR
+255 QAEKDR
-261 QAQLQLEAARKAS
+261 QAQVALELAAARKAS
-274 AERAARE
+274 AERAAKE
-281 ATAKAAAAQARS
+281 AAAKAATAKASS
-293 KAVTRTE
+293 KTITRTE
-300 TAAAAPQEEP
+300 TPAEQPS
-310 ETISIPSIS
+310 ETVSIPSIS
-319 AGSQTGMFIK
+319 SGSSTGMFIK

-420 VSQGQGIGMM
+420 VAQGQGIGIM

-449 VPVDPSPYI
+449 VPVDPTPYI

>member
-1 MTYKKLLANSLAITV
+1 MIRNSIIATV
-16 AVGLFTF
+16 AVGLFSGAP
-23 VPTNAK
+23 VNVL

-35 LQKQQQAIQQQ
+35 LQKQQQELQQQ
-46 RSNIDSH
+46 KANIDESIH
-53 IDEKDH
+53 EKEH
-59 EVSVLERKQQTTA
+59 EVSVLESKQVSAA
-72 AELESLVKS
+72 AELEALVKS
-81 ITETNKK
+81 ITETNAK

-93 QEVSVTNAE
+93 QEVAVTNAE
-102 VSKLKNEIAVLQ
+102 VTKLKGEIKELQ
-114 KSIEDRLNLLKDR
+114 NNIQERFDLLKDR
-127 ARAIQINGNGQ
+127 ARAIQVNGNSQ
-138 EYMNVILASD
+138 AYVNVILASD
-148 SFSDFIDRATLVST
+148 NFSDFIDRATMVTTLVS
-162 LVNADKDIMT
+162 ADKDIMAE
-172 DQREDE
+172 QKKDE
-178 DALNSKQ
+178 NKLSSKQ
-185 KQTETKLA
+185 KETETKLA
-193 NLKKLSN
+193 SLKKLAT

-229 TQQQKNDLLA
+229 TQQQKNDLLSK
-239 QQGQLA
+239 QGALSA
-245 ANEQTIAGNI
+245 DEQKVAGNI
-255 QAEKNR
+255 QAEKDR
-261 QAQLQLEAARKAS
+261 QAQAALELAAARKAS
-274 AERAARE
+274 AERAAKE
-281 ATAKAAAAQARS
+281 AAAKAATAKASS
-293 KAVTRTE
+293 KTMTRTE
-300 TAAAAPQEEP
+300 TPAEQPS
-310 ETISIPSIS
+310 ETVSIPSIS
-319 AGSQTGMFIK
+319 SGSSTGMFIK

-420 VSQGQGIGMM
+420 VAQGQGIGIM

-449 VPVDPSPYI
+449 VPVDPTPYI

>member
-1 MTYKKLLANSLAITV
+1 
-16 AVGLFTF
+16 
-23 VPTNAK
+23 
-29 AADLNE
+29 
-35 LQKQQQAIQQQ
+35 
-46 RSNIDSH
+46 
-53 IDEKDH
+53 
-59 EVSVLERKQQTTA
+59 
-72 AELESLVKS
+72 
-81 ITETNKK
+81 
-88 LQKQQ
+88 
-93 QEVSVTNAE
+93 
-102 VSKLKNEIAVLQ
+102 
-114 KSIEDRLNLLKDR
+114 
-127 ARAIQINGNGQ
+127 
-138 EYMNVILASD
+138 
-148 SFSDFIDRATLVST
+148 
-162 LVNADKDIMT
+162 
-172 DQREDE
+172 
-178 DALNSKQ
+178 
-185 KQTETKLA
+185 
-193 NLKKLSN
+193 
-200 EIALSKNNLE
+200 
-210 SQKSQKDEL
+210 
-219 ILAIAAEKDL
+219 
-229 TQQQKNDLLA
+229 
-239 QQGQLA
+239 
-245 ANEQTIAGNI
+245 
-255 QAEKNR
+255 
-261 QAQLQLEAARKAS
+261 
-274 AERAARE
+274 
-281 ATAKAAAAQARS
+281 
-293 KAVTRTE
+293 
-300 TAAAAPQEEP
+300 
-310 ETISIPSIS
+310 
-319 AGSQTGMFIK
+319 MFIK

>member
-1 MTYKKLLANSLAITV
+1 MTYKKLIRNSIVATV
-16 AVGLFTF
+16 AVGLFSGAP
-23 VPTNAK
+23 VNVL

-35 LQKQQQAIQQQ
+35 LQKQQQELQQQ
-46 RSNIDSH
+46 KANIDESIH
-53 IDEKDH
+53 EKEH
-59 EVSVLERKQQTTA
+59 EVSVLESKQVSAA
-72 AELESLVKS
+72 AELEALVKS
-81 ITETNKK
+81 ITETNAK

-93 QEVSVTNAE
+93 QEVAVTNAE
-102 VSKLKNEIAVLQ
+102 VTKLKGEIKELQ
-114 KSIEDRLNLLKDR
+114 NNIQERFDLLKDR
-127 ARAIQINGNGQ
+127 ARAIQVNGNSQ
-138 EYMNVILASD
+138 AYVNVILASD
-148 SFSDFIDRATLVST
+148 NFSDFIDRATMVTTLVS
-162 LVNADKDIMT
+162 ADKDIMAE
-172 DQREDE
+172 QKKDE
-178 DALNSKQ
+178 NKLSSKQ
-185 KQTETKLA
+185 KETETKLA
-193 NLKKLSN
+193 SLKKLAT

-229 TQQQKNDLLA
+229 TQQQKSDLLSK
-239 QQGQLA
+239 QGALSA
-245 ANEQTIAGNI
+245 DEQKVAGNI
-255 QAEKNR
+255 QAEKDR
-261 QAQLQLEAARKAS
+261 QAQAALELAAARKAS
-274 AERAARE
+274 AERAAKE
-281 ATAKAAAAQARS
+281 AAAKAATAKASS
-293 KAVTRTE
+293 KTMTRTE
-300 TAAAAPQEEP
+300 SPAEQPS
-310 ETISIPSIS
+310 ETVSIPSIS
-319 AGSQTGMFIK
+319 SGSSTGMFIK

-420 VSQGQGIGMM
+420 VAQGQGIGIM

-449 VPVDPSPYI
+449 VPVDPTPYI

>member
-1 MTYKKLLANSLAITV
+1 MAYKKLLVNSLAITV
-16 AVGLFTF
+16 AVGLFST
-23 VPTNAK
+23 VPANVK

-46 RSNIDSH
+46 RSAVDNH

-59 EVSVLERKQQTTA
+59 EVSILERKQQTTA

-93 QEVSVTNAE
+93 QEVAVTNAE
-102 VSKLKNEIAVLQ
+102 VSKLKNEIVVLQ
-114 KSIEDRLNLLKDR
+114 KSIDDRLNLLKDR
-127 ARAIQINGNGQ
+127 ARAIQVNGNGQ

-148 SFSDFIDRATLVST
+148 NFSDFIDRATMVST
-162 LVNADKDIMT
+162 LVNADKDIMN
-172 DQREDE
+172 DQKKDE
-178 DALNSKQ
+178 DALNGKQ
-185 KQTETKLA
+185 KQTEKKLA
-193 NLKKLSN
+193 GLKKLST

-239 QQGQLA
+239 QQGELA
-245 ANEQTIAGNI
+245 ANEQAIAGNI

-261 QAQLQLEAARKAS
+261 QAQQQLAAARKAS
-274 AERAARE
+274 EERAARE
-281 ATAKAAAAQARS
+281 AREAAAQARS
-293 KAVTRTE
+293 KVVTRTE
-300 TAAAAPQEEP
+300 TAAATTQEEAP
-310 ETISIPSIS
+310 PVSIPSIS

-385 YGGYGYVVEIDH
+385 YGGYGYVVEVDH

-449 VPVDPSPYI
+449 VPIDPSPYI

>member
-1 MTYKKLLANSLAITV
+1 MTYKKLIRNSIVATV
-16 AVGLFTF
+16 AVGLFSGAP
-23 VPTNAK
+23 VNVL

-35 LQKQQQAIQQQ
+35 LQKQQQELQQQ
-46 RSNIDSH
+46 KANIDESIH
-53 IDEKDH
+53 EKEH
-59 EVSVLERKQQTTA
+59 EVSVLESKQVSAA
-72 AELESLVKS
+72 AELEALVKS
-81 ITETNKK
+81 ITETNAK

-93 QEVSVTNAE
+93 QEVAVTNAE
-102 VSKLKNEIAVLQ
+102 VTKLKGEIKELQ
-114 KSIEDRLNLLKDR
+114 NNIQERFDLLKDR
-127 ARAIQINGNGQ
+127 ARAIQVNGNSQ
-138 EYMNVILASD
+138 AYVNVILASD
-148 SFSDFIDRATLVST
+148 NFSDFIDRATMVTTLVS
-162 LVNADKDIMT
+162 ADKDIMAE
-172 DQREDE
+172 QKKDE
-178 DALNSKQ
+178 NKLSSKQ
-185 KQTETKLA
+185 KETETKLA
-193 NLKKLSN
+193 SLKKLAT

-229 TQQQKNDLLA
+229 TQQQKNDLLSK
-239 QQGQLA
+239 QGALSA
-245 ANEQTIAGNI
+245 DEQKVAGNI
-255 QAEKNR
+255 QAEKDR
-261 QAQLQLEAARKAS
+261 QAQAALELAAARKAS
-274 AERAARE
+274 AERAAKE
-281 ATAKAAAAQARS
+281 AAAKAATAKASS
-293 KAVTRTE
+293 KTMTRTE
-300 TAAAAPQEEP
+300 TQAEQPS
-310 ETISIPSIS
+310 ETVSIPSIS
-319 AGSQTGMFIK
+319 SGSSTGMFIK

-420 VSQGQGIGMM
+420 VAQGQGIGIM

-449 VPVDPSPYI
+449 VPVDPTPYI

>member
-1 MTYKKLLANSLAITV
+1 MIRNSIIATV
-16 AVGLFTF
+16 AVGLFSGAP
-23 VPTNAK
+23 VNVL

-35 LQKQQQAIQQQ
+35 LQKQQQELQQQ
-46 RSNIDSH
+46 KANIDESIH
-53 IDEKDH
+53 EKEH
-59 EVSVLERKQQTTA
+59 EVSVLESKQVSAA
-72 AELESLVKS
+72 AELEALVKS
-81 ITETNKK
+81 ITETNAK

-93 QEVSVTNAE
+93 QEVAVTNAE
-102 VSKLKNEIAVLQ
+102 VTKLKGEIKELQ
-114 KSIEDRLNLLKDR
+114 NNIQERFDLLKDR
-127 ARAIQINGNGQ
+127 ARAIQVNGNSQ
-138 EYMNVILASD
+138 AYVNVILASD
-148 SFSDFIDRATLVST
+148 NFSDFIDRATMVTTLVS
-162 LVNADKDIMT
+162 ADKDIMAE
-172 DQREDE
+172 QKKDE
-178 DALNSKQ
+178 NKLSSKQ
-185 KQTETKLA
+185 KETETKLA
-193 NLKKLSN
+193 SLKKLAT

-229 TQQQKNDLLA
+229 TQQQKNDLLSK
-239 QQGQLA
+239 QGALSA
-245 ANEQTIAGNI
+245 DEQKVAGNI
-255 QAEKNR
+255 QAEKDR
-261 QAQLQLEAARKAS
+261 QAQAALELAAARKAS
-274 AERAARE
+274 AERAAKE
-281 ATAKAAAAQARS
+281 AAAKAATAKASS
-293 KAVTRTE
+293 KTMTRTE
-300 TAAAAPQEEP
+300 SPAEQPS
-310 ETISIPSIS
+310 ETVSIPSIS
-319 AGSQTGMFIK
+319 SGSSTGMFIK

-344 PVTGQHESHKGQD
+344 PVTGKHESHKGQD

-420 VSQGQGIGMM
+420 VAQGQGIGIM

-449 VPVDPSPYI
+449 VPVDPTPYI

>member
-1 MTYKKLLANSLAITV
+1 MTYKKLIRNSIIATV
-16 AVGLFTF
+16 AVGLFSGAP
-23 VPTNAK
+23 VNVL

-35 LQKQQQAIQQQ
+35 LQKQQQELQQQ
-46 RSNIDSH
+46 KANIDESIH
-53 IDEKDH
+53 EKEH
-59 EVSVLERKQQTTA
+59 EVSVLESKQVNAA
-72 AELESLVKS
+72 AELEALVKS
-81 ITETNKK
+81 ITETNAK
-88 LQKQQ
+88 LQNQQ
-93 QEVSVTNAE
+93 QEVAVTNAE
-102 VSKLKNEIAVLQ
+102 VTKLKGEIKELQ
-114 KSIEDRLNLLKDR
+114 NNIQERFDLLKDR
-127 ARAIQINGNGQ
+127 ARAIQVNGNSQ
-138 EYMNVILASD
+138 AYVNVILASD
-148 SFSDFIDRATLVST
+148 NFSDFIDRATMVTTLVS
-162 LVNADKDIMT
+162 ADKDIMAE
-172 DQREDE
+172 QKKDE
-178 DALNSKQ
+178 DKLSSKQ
-185 KQTETKLA
+185 KETETKLA
-193 NLKKLSN
+193 SLKKLAT

-229 TQQQKNDLLA
+229 TQQQKNDLLSK
-239 QQGQLA
+239 QGALSA
-245 ANEQTIAGNI
+245 DEQKVAGNI
-255 QAEKNR
+255 QAEKDR
-261 QAQLQLEAARKAS
+261 QAQAALELAAARKAS
-274 AERAARE
+274 AERAAKE
-281 ATAKAAAAQARS
+281 AAAKAATAKASS
-293 KAVTRTE
+293 KTMTRTE
-300 TAAAAPQEEP
+300 SPAEQPSEAV
-310 ETISIPSIS
+310 SIPSI
-319 AGSQTGMFIK
+319 GSGSSTGMFIK

-357 IAAGGSVP
+357 IAAGGIVP
-365 IYAAAG
+365 VYAAAG

-420 VSQGQGIGMM
+420 VAQGQGIGIM

-449 VPVDPSPYI
+449 VPVNPAPYI

>member
-1 MTYKKLLANSLAITV
+1 MTYKKLIRNSIVATV
-16 AVGLFTF
+16 AVGLFSGAP
-23 VPTNAK
+23 VNVL

-35 LQKQQQAIQQQ
+35 LQKQQQELQQQ
-46 RSNIDSH
+46 KANIDESIH
-53 IDEKDH
+53 EKEH
-59 EVSVLERKQQTTA
+59 EVSVLESKQVSAA
-72 AELESLVKS
+72 AELEALVKS
-81 ITETNKK
+81 ITETNAK

-93 QEVSVTNAE
+93 QEVAVTNAE
-102 VSKLKNEIAVLQ
+102 VTKLKGEIKELQ
-114 KSIEDRLNLLKDR
+114 NNIQERFDLLKDR
-127 ARAIQINGNGQ
+127 ARAIQVNGNSQ
-138 EYMNVILASD
+138 AYVNVILASD
-148 SFSDFIDRATLVST
+148 NFSDFIDRATMVTTLVS
-162 LVNADKDIMT
+162 ADKDIMAE
-172 DQREDE
+172 QKKDE
-178 DALNSKQ
+178 NKLSSKQ
-185 KQTETKLA
+185 KETETKLTS
-193 NLKKLSN
+193 LKKLAT

-229 TQQQKNDLLA
+229 TQQQKNDLLSK
-239 QQGQLA
+239 QGALSA
-245 ANEQTIAGNI
+245 DEQKVAGNI
-255 QAEKNR
+255 QAEKDR
-261 QAQLQLEAARKAS
+261 QAQAALELAAARKAS
-274 AERAARE
+274 AERAAKE
-281 ATAKAAAAQARS
+281 AAAKAATAKASS
-293 KAVTRTE
+293 KTMTRTE
-300 TAAAAPQEEP
+300 SPAEQPS
-310 ETISIPSIS
+310 ETVSIPSIS
-319 AGSQTGMFIK
+319 SGSSTGMFIK

-420 VSQGQGIGMM
+420 VAQGQGIGIM

-449 VPVDPSPYI
+449 VPVDPTPYI

>member
-1 MTYKKLLANSLAITV
+1 MAYKKLLVNSLAITV
-16 AVGLFTF
+16 AVGLFST
-23 VPTNAK
+23 VPTNVK

-46 RSNIDSH
+46 RSTIDNH

-81 ITETNKK
+81 IRETNKK

-93 QEVSVTNAE
+93 QEVAVTNAE
-102 VSKLKNEIAVLQ
+102 VSKLKNEIVVLQ
-114 KSIEDRLNLLKDR
+114 KSIDDRLNLLKDR
-127 ARAIQINGNGQ
+127 ARAIQVNGNGQ

-148 SFSDFIDRATLVST
+148 NFSDFIDRATMVST
-162 LVNADKDIMT
+162 LVNADKDIMS
-172 DQREDE
+172 DQKKDE

-193 NLKKLSN
+193 GLKKLST

-239 QQGQLA
+239 QQGELA
-245 ANEQTIAGNI
+245 ANEQAIAGNI

-261 QAQLQLEAARKAS
+261 QAQQQLAAARKAS
-274 AERAARE
+274 EERAARE
-281 ATAKAAAAQARS
+281 AREAAAQARS
-293 KAVTRTE
+293 KVVTQTE
-300 TAAAAPQEEP
+300 TAAAATTTPDTP
-310 ETISIPSIS
+310 AVSIPSIS

>member
-1 MTYKKLLANSLAITV
+1 MAYKKLLVNSLAITV
-16 AVGLFTF
+16 AVGLFST
-23 VPTNAK
+23 VPTNVK

-46 RSNIDSH
+46 RSTIDNH

-93 QEVSVTNAE
+93 QEVAVTNAE
-102 VSKLKNEIAVLQ
+102 VSKLKNEIVVLQ
-114 KSIEDRLNLLKDR
+114 KSIDDRLNLLKDR
-127 ARAIQINGNGQ
+127 ARAIQVNGNGQ

-148 SFSDFIDRATLVST
+148 NFSDFIDRATMVST
-162 LVNADKDIMT
+162 LVNADKDIMS
-172 DQREDE
+172 DQKKDE

-193 NLKKLSN
+193 GLKKLST

-239 QQGQLA
+239 QQGELA
-245 ANEQTIAGNI
+245 ANEQAIAGNI

-261 QAQLQLEAARKAS
+261 QAQQQLAAARKAS
-274 AERAARE
+274 EERAARE
-281 ATAKAAAAQARS
+281 AREAEAQARS
-293 KAVTRTE
+293 KVVTQTE
-300 TAAAAPQEEP
+300 TAAAATTTPDTP
-310 ETISIPSIS
+310 AVSIPSIS

>member
-1 MTYKKLLANSLAITV
+1 MIRNSIVATV
-16 AVGLFTF
+16 AVGLFSGAP
-23 VPTNAK
+23 VNVL

-35 LQKQQQAIQQQ
+35 LQKQQQELQQQ
-46 RSNIDSH
+46 KANIDESIH
-53 IDEKDH
+53 EKEH
-59 EVSVLERKQQTTA
+59 EVSVLESKQVSAA
-72 AELESLVKS
+72 AELEALVKS
-81 ITETNKK
+81 ITETNAK

-93 QEVSVTNAE
+93 QEVAVTNAE
-102 VSKLKNEIAVLQ
+102 VTKLKGEIKELQ
-114 KSIEDRLNLLKDR
+114 NNIQERFDLLKDR
-127 ARAIQINGNGQ
+127 ARAIQVNGNSQ
-138 EYMNVILASD
+138 AYVNVILASD
-148 SFSDFIDRATLVST
+148 NFSDFIDRATMVTTLVS
-162 LVNADKDIMT
+162 ADKDIMAE
-172 DQREDE
+172 QKKDE
-178 DALNSKQ
+178 NKLSSKQ
-185 KQTETKLA
+185 KETETKLA
-193 NLKKLSN
+193 SLKKLAT

-229 TQQQKNDLLA
+229 TQQQKSDLLSK
-239 QQGQLA
+239 QGALSA
-245 ANEQTIAGNI
+245 DEQKVAGNI
-255 QAEKNR
+255 QAEKDR
-261 QAQLQLEAARKAS
+261 QAQAALELAAARKAS
-274 AERAARE
+274 AERAAKE
-281 ATAKAAAAQARS
+281 AAAKAATAKASS
-293 KAVTRTE
+293 KTMTRTE
-300 TAAAAPQEEP
+300 SPAEQPS
-310 ETISIPSIS
+310 ETVSIPSIS
-319 AGSQTGMFIK
+319 SGSSTGMFIK

-420 VSQGQGIGMM
+420 VAQGQGIGIM

-449 VPVDPSPYI
+449 VPVDPTPYI